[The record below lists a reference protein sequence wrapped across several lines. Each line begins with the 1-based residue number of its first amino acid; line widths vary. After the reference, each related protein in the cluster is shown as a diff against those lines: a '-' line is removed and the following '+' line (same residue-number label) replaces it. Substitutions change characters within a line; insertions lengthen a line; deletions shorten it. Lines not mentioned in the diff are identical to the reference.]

1 MRLIDTNVIIYAA
14 GKTNPLRE
22 GARQVLDQV
31 GEGTLQANIDAEV
44 FQEILHVYSARRE
57 RTKGFDTIDDLL
69 VLFPNPIPIG
79 REEIERARDLMMEHS
94 FLVSRDPIHAAV
106 VQTHDL
112 EGIVTA
118 DKVFDRIKGLKR
130 FDLK

>member
-1 MRLIDTNVIIYAA
+1 MRLIDANVVIYAA
-14 GKTNPLRE
+14 GKAHPLLE
-22 GARQVLDQV
+22 EARKVLDRIA
-31 GEGTLQANIDAEV
+31 EGTSHANTDAEV
-44 FQEILHVYSARRE
+44 LQEILHVYDGRRE
-57 RTKGFDTIDDLL
+57 RRKGFDTVDDLL

-79 REEIERARDLMMEHS
+79 RKEVETARDLMRAYS
-94 FLVSRDPIHAAV
+94 FLGARDAIHAAV

-118 DKVFDRIKGLKR
+118 DKVFDRIKGVKR

>member
-1 MRLIDTNVIIYAA
+1 MRLIDTNVIVYTVGSVHPLKEASERILSDIAA
-14 GKTNPLRE
+14 GTLAANLDVE
-22 GARQVLDQV
+22 ALQEVLHLYSSR
-31 GEGTLQANIDAEV
+31 GE
-44 FQEILHVYSARRE
+44 RK
-57 RTKGFDTIDDLL
+57 KGFRTIEHLL
-69 VLFPNPIPIG
+69 MLFPNPFPIA

-94 FLVSRDPIHAAV
+94 FLVCRDAIHAAV

-112 EGIVTA
+112 EGIITA

>member
-1 MRLIDTNVIIYAA
+1 MRLIDTNIVIYAA
-14 GKTNPLRE
+14 GKAHPLQEEARKVLDRVSE
-22 GARQVLDQV
+22 GALH
-31 GEGTLQANIDAEV
+31 ANIDAEV
-44 FQEILHVYSARRE
+44 LQEILHVYSARKE
-57 RTKGFDTIDDLL
+57 RRKGFDTVDDLL
-69 VLFPNPIPIG
+69 VLFPNPIPLG
-79 REEIERARDLMMEHS
+79 REEIETARDLMRAYS
-94 FLVSRDPIHAAV
+94 FLGARDAIHAAV

>member
-1 MRLIDTNVIIYAA
+1 MRLIDTNVIVYAVGSVHPLKQASDRILSDIAA
-14 GKTNPLRE
+14 GTLTAN
-22 GARQVLDQV
+22 LDV
-31 GEGTLQANIDAEV
+31 ETLQEV
-44 FQEILHVYSARRE
+44 LHLYSSRGERR
-57 RTKGFDTIDDLL
+57 KGFRTIEHLL
-69 VLFPNPIPIG
+69 MLFPNPFPIG

-94 FLVSRDPIHAAV
+94 FLGARDGIHAAV

>member
-1 MRLIDTNVIIYAA
+1 MRLIDANVVIYAA
-14 GKTNPLRE
+14 GKGHPLQE
-22 GARQVLDQV
+22 EARKVLDRIA
-31 GEGTLQANIDAEV
+31 EGTLHANTDAEV
-44 FQEILHVYSARRE
+44 LQEILHVYDGRRE
-57 RTKGFDTIDDLL
+57 RRKGFDTVDDLL

-79 REEIERARDLMMEHS
+79 REEVETARDLMRAYS
-94 FLVSRDPIHAAV
+94 FLGARDAIHAAV

-118 DKVFDRIKGLKR
+118 DRVFDRIKGVKR

>member
-1 MRLIDTNVIIYAA
+1 LRLIDTNVIVYTVGSVHPLKQASERILSDVAA
-14 GKTNPLRE
+14 GAL
-22 GARQVLDQV
+22 A
-31 GEGTLQANIDAEV
+31 ANLDAEAL
-44 FQEILHVYSARRE
+44 QEILHVYSSRGE
-57 RTKGFDTIDDLL
+57 RKKGFRTIEHLL
-69 VLFPNPIPIG
+69 MLFPNPFPIG

-94 FLVSRDPIHAAV
+94 FLITRDAIHAAV

-118 DKVFDRIKGLKR
+118 DKVFDRIKGVKR

>member
-1 MRLIDTNVIIYAA
+1 MRLIDTNVVIYAA
-14 GKTNPLRE
+14 GKAHPLQE
-22 GARQVLDQV
+22 EARKVLDQV
-31 GEGTLQANIDAEV
+31 GEGTLQAIIDTEV
-44 FQEILHVYSARRE
+44 LQEILHVYYARRE

-79 REEIERARDLMMEHS
+79 REEIETARDLMRAHS
-94 FLVSRDPIHAAV
+94 FLSARDAIHAAV

-112 EGIVTA
+112 EGIITA

>member
-1 MRLIDTNVIIYAA
+1 VIYAA
-14 GKTNPLRE
+14 GKAHSLQE
-22 GARQVLDQV
+22 EARKVLDRIA
-31 GEGTLQANIDAEV
+31 EGTLHANTDAEV
-44 FQEILHVYSARRE
+44 LQEILHVYDGRRE
-57 RTKGFDTIDDLL
+57 RRKGFDTVDDLL

-79 REEIERARDLMMEHS
+79 RDEVEAARDLMRAYS
-94 FLVSRDPIHAAV
+94 FLGARDAIHAAV

-118 DKVFDRIKGLKR
+118 DRVFDRIKGVRR